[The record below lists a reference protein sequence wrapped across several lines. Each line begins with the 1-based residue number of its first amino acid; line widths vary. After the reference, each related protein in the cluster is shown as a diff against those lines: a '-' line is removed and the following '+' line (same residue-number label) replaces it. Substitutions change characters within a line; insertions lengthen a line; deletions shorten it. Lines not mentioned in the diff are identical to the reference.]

1 MKMAVVSGTSVGMSI
16 MLTKLSILTLF
27 LRFITDQRFRI
38 AVYTVMVFIVTYSLI
53 TSFSWVFTCRPI
65 AKYWDLSITGGT
77 CIDWVPVALFNGVM
91 NATTDTIILAL
102 PIVFLRTLQLPKRQK
117 VGIMGLLMTGGFIV
131 IVSIIRLI
139 LSLRLVHMLD
149 ISWGAIPLEL
159 WWATEA
165 HLAIVCA
172 SISAGK
178 PFFRKYMP
186 RVLGS
191 GYGAGSAGTK
201 LHTLRSKHRQ
211 HHYSNDEGDD
221 GQDMMSM
228 EDAMSELRECLTG
241 Y

>member
-159 WWATEA
+159 WW
-165 HLAIVCA
+165 
-172 SISAGK
+172 
-178 PFFRKYMP
+178 
-186 RVLGS
+186 
-191 GYGAGSAGTK
+191 
-201 LHTLRSKHRQ
+201 
-211 HHYSNDEGDD
+211 
-221 GQDMMSM
+221 
-228 EDAMSELRECLTG
+228 
-241 Y
+241 